1 MMTIDLAEKIRLLS
15 DGVLYDKAINLVNRH
30 HPSKVKVSDT
40 QLHGLQ
46 NTVGTGNLREV
57 YLYINNRLKR
67 KTTSKSVKKFYE
79 DLQVSLKALHT
90 LTTEPCD
97 YLLAK
102 EFIQHVVAEYNYQRS
117 LSDA

>member
-15 DGVLYDKAINLVNRH
+15 DGELYDMAIDLVNRH

-40 QLHGLQ
+40 QLNGLQ
-46 NTVGTGNLREV
+46 NTLRSGNLKEV
-57 YLYINNRLKR
+57 YLYIDNRLKR
-67 KTTSKSVKKFYE
+67 KTTSKSVKKFYK
-79 DLQVSLKALHT
+79 DLQVSLKNLHT

-97 YLLAK
+97 YLLVK
-102 EFIQHVVAEYNYQRS
+102 EFIPHVVAEYNYQRS